1 MERYNWTA
9 IPEEKMNPLLSR
21 RVIHTG
27 QLTIAQL
34 WLGKGSVVPLHNHVN
49 QQVTMLQS
57 GALEFEMNAERFVPD
72 LFGPDPSRFLFR
84 TGDSVRLIDGNQ
96 LEFFGNNLVFGALR
110 RASEGTNAGSGTQL
124 VSRTPQAHHRTVGLV

>member
-21 RVIHTG
+21 RVIHTE

-57 GALEFEMNAERFVPD
+57 GALEFEMEGERFVLKPGDVLVIPPNVPHSVKAIEDSTATD
-72 LFGPDPSRFLFR
+72 LFTPTREDWIR
-84 TGDSVRLIDGNQ
+84 GDDGY
-96 LEFFGNNLVFGALR
+96 LR
-110 RASEGTNAGSGTQL
+110 K
-124 VSRTPQAHHRTVGLV
+124 